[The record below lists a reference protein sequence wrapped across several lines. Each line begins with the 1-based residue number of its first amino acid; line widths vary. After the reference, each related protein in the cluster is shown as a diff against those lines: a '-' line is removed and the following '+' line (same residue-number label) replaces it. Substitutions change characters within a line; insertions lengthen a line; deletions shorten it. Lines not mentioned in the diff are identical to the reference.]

1 MLISLIYIYVAMVEI
16 NTTSPHLHHYVMCTS
31 CHISCSYRAAI
42 KIHELERQGQGQGF
56 TIDVKYEVRELML
69 MLTS

>member
-1 MLISLIYIYVAMVEI
+1 MF
-16 NTTSPHLHHYVMCTS
+16 TS
-31 CHISCSYRAAI
+31 CRISCSYRAAI

-56 TIDVKYEVRELML
+56 IIDVKYEVRELML

>member
-1 MLISLIYIYVAMVEI
+1 MF
-16 NTTSPHLHHYVMCTS
+16 TS
-31 CHISCSYRAAI
+31 CRISCSYRATI